1 LSNKIYNIY
10 LHNRSIKKGI
20 MTLEEYRKEKKLSY
34 YVFGQMLGLDGQN
47 PGTSVNRW
55 CLTAKVK
62 RFPNPEMV
70 KKIVE
75 ITKNKVT
82 IKDLY
87 DAWYEAKI

>member
-1 LSNKIYNIY
+1 
-10 LHNRSIKKGI
+10 
-20 MTLEEYRKEKKLSY
+20 MTLEEYRKDKKLSY

-70 KKIVE
+70 KKIIE
-75 ITKNKVT
+75 ITKGKVNY
-82 IKDLY
+82 KDLY
-87 DAWYEAKI
+87 EAWYEAKI

>member
-1 LSNKIYNIY
+1 
-10 LHNRSIKKGI
+10 
-20 MTLEEYRKEKKLSY
+20 
-34 YVFGQMLGLDGQN
+34 MLGLDGQN

-55 CLTAKVK
+55 CLTARVK

-75 ITKNKVT
+75 ITNNKVT

-87 DAWYEAKI
+87 EAWYESKV

>member
-1 LSNKIYNIY
+1 
-10 LHNRSIKKGI
+10 
-20 MTLEEYRKEKKLSY
+20 MTLEEYRKEKELSY

>member
-1 LSNKIYNIY
+1 
-10 LHNRSIKKGI
+10 
-20 MTLEEYRKEKKLSY
+20 MTLEQYRKDKKLSY

-55 CLTAKVK
+55 CLTARVK

-75 ITKNKVT
+75 ITNNKVS

-87 DAWYEAKI
+87 EAWYAAKV

>member
-1 LSNKIYNIY
+1 
-10 LHNRSIKKGI
+10 
-20 MTLEEYRKEKKLSY
+20 
-34 YVFGQMLGLDGQN
+34 MLGLDGQN